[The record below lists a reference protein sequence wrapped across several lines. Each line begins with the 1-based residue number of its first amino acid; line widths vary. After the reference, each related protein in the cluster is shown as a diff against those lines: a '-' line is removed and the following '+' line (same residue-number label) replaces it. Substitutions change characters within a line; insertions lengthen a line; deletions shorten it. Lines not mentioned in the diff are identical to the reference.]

1 MKLLLENFRSFL
13 TQEKPQLN
21 QMDILHA
28 MEEMCERSDMPLDNC
43 SQEDFK
49 IQYLGELNPE
59 DLALYDDLFGWVE
72 FGEGDLVE
80 LPREDA
86 MAELSSY
93 RGENWAQK
101 AIQWLV
107 TGIPPVIIIE
117 DPQGIT
123 SVGDGR
129 GRTNFAIAFNKKLP
143 VYYMEYLREG

>member
-1 MKLLLENFRSFL
+1 MKLLLENFRAFL
-13 TQEKPQLN
+13 TQEKPHLN
-21 QMDILHA
+21 QMDVLHA
-28 MEEMCERSDMPLDNC
+28 MEEMSERSDIPLENF

-49 IQYLGELNPE
+49 IQYLGKLNPE

-80 LPREDA
+80 LSKEDA
-86 MAELSSY
+86 LAELSSY
-93 RGENWAQK
+93 RGEKWAQK
-101 AIQWLV
+101 AMEWLE

-143 VYYMEYLREG
+143 AYYMEYLGER